1 MTAEMIIQAAQ
12 AKGLRFEIHVLQ
24 DLSDEDNTFIQYEIG
39 VEYRNYIWGWFTY
52 LNTEDSWACFRNA
65 YNQATGCE
73 DKTSRRGHAIKRQLE
88 RGLDLWNT
96 AK

>member
-12 AKGLRFEIHVLQ
+12 AKGLKYEKNVLM
-24 DLSDEDNTFIQYEIG
+24 DLSDGDDKFIKYEIG

-52 LNTEDSWACFRNA
+52 LNTEDNWACFRNA

-73 DKTSRRGHAIKRQLE
+73 DKTSRRGFAIKRQLE
-88 RGLDLWNT
+88 KGLDLWNT